1 MCWPC
6 LVIAIL
12 IGVPALGHAGW
23 RDWDRRQKLVA
34 TNTAAVGLISAW
46 GLASWDYGEYGFQ
59 ARSEG
64 WFGENTNHGGAD
76 KLGHFYSGY
85 ALGQG
90 LSGLYRSF
98 GYSGRDAA
106 AYGALSSWGLLAY
119 MELGDAFS
127 RFGLSYE
134 DVIMNT
140 AGATASYVLDRNP
153 VLSRTLDLRVEY
165 LPKDPQADVFT
176 DYDSLKFLAAVKLEG
191 IRALPRGPWDWLEVH
206 VGYYTRNY
214 GVAGYVPQR
223 YLYAGIGLNV
233 SRLFRRHGYKRTAK
247 VLEYVQ
253 VPYTAIEARRGL
265 NH

>member
-1 MCWPC
+1 MRWSCVIVAV
-6 LVIAIL
+6 LVSIP
-12 IGVPALGHAGW
+12 VLGHAGW
-23 RDWDRRQKLVA
+23 RDWNRQQKLLA
-34 TNTAAVGLISAW
+34 TNAATAGLISAW
-46 GLASWDYGEYGFQ
+46 GLVSWDYGEYGFQ

-64 WFGENTNHGGAD
+64 WFGEHTKHGGAD

-85 ALGQG
+85 VLGQG

-98 GYSGRDAA
+98 GYPRREAA

-134 DVIMNT
+134 DIVMNT
-140 AGATASYVLDRNP
+140 AGASASYALDRYP
-153 VLSRTLDLRVEY
+153 GLSRILDLRVEY
-165 LPKDPQADVFT
+165 LPKEPQADVFT

-191 IRALPRGPWDWLEVH
+191 IGALPRGPWDWLEVH

-214 GVAGYVPQR
+214 GVVGAAAQR

-233 SRLFRRHGYKRTAK
+233 GRLFRRHGYDKTAK
-247 VLEYVQ
+247 VLQYVQ